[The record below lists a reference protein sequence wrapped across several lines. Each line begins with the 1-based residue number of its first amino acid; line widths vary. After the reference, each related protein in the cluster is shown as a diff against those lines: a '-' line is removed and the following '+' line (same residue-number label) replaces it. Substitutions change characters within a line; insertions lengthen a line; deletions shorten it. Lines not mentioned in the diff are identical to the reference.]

1 MFGDLFWSVATSNL
15 LLGAD
20 LLLLLAAAVV
30 GYFPLAGYIPGV
42 APYVKAARLVV
53 VLVALL
59 MAFLVGFRAAD
70 EREEAKSL
78 RATLAARDLDL
89 ENSRKARADEAARA
103 DAIAEGARAQYE
115 ADVDYIGQLEADD
128 RCKFDPFGRM
138 RNGAARGSSAAASG
152 SAARS
157 AAGAR

>member
-1 MFGDLFWSVATSNL
+1 MVLGDLFWSLATSNI

-30 GYFPLAGYIPGV
+30 GYFPLVGYIPAV

-53 VLVALL
+53 ALVALL
-59 MAFLVGFRAAD
+59 MAFLIGFRAAD

-78 RATLAARDLDL
+78 RSTIAAQRADL

-115 ADVDYIGQLEADD
+115 ADIEYIGRLEADD
-128 RCKFDPFGRM
+128 RCKFDPFGRV
-138 RNGAARGSSAAASG
+138 RDRAARGSSAASG